1 MNDRALRGEPLRGCL
16 RAALL
21 ASFMCAAHGLAEAQT
36 TQDARPQAT
45 QPQVVSPVVG
55 PLNGADVLG
64 QTAADSGYRI
74 GAGDV
79 LNVQI
84 YNRPQLSREAV
95 RVDGRGM
102 IRMPWIDEEIRAA
115 CRTEAEVAA
124 DITTR
129 YHRLLRNPQVGVF
142 IKEYQSQPVAV
153 IGAVNQPGRFQLQR
167 RVRLLELLT
176 FAGGPAERA
185 GRSVQIIHASQTNLC
200 AQPDEVT
207 APSGD
212 GINATPV
219 DVPASGEGESTSVA
233 ASSPTPETG
242 RDAAVGEESLTSFS
256 LRDVMRGDVRANP
269 DVRPGDIVTIPDADQ
284 VFVVGNVLKPSTLT
298 LRETLTVSQA
308 VAMAGGLLPDS
319 RTERVRVVRQTAD
332 GKTEIFVD
340 LKAVEKRR
348 AEDVALQAND
358 IVDVPTAGGKR
369 FLRGILSA
377 VAPAV
382 GQLPVR
388 VIP

>member
-1 MNDRALRGEPLRGCL
+1 MRKQTNDRARRGRFLRGCL
-16 RAALL
+16 RVAVLL
-21 ASFMCAAHGLAEAQT
+21 ALCFAAHVRAEAQAA
-36 TQDARPQAT
+36 QGEQPQAPRPQAEST
-45 QPQVVSPVVG
+45 VA
-55 PLNGADVLG
+55 GAPS
-64 QTAADSGYRI
+64 AADASDNHIADGGYRI

-79 LNVQI
+79 LNVQV

-115 CRTEAEVAA
+115 CHTEAEVAA
-124 DITTR
+124 EVTAQYR
-129 YHRLLRNPQVGVF
+129 RLLRNPQVGVF

-185 GRSVQIIHASQTNLC
+185 GRNVQIIHAAQTNLC
-200 AQPDEVT
+200 ARPEDAAT
-207 APSGD
+207 SAGD
-212 GINATPV
+212 GEAAAPTN
-219 DVPASGEGESTSVA
+219 ESTAEASARTAAPGEVA
-233 ASSPTPETG
+233 A
-242 RDAAVGEESLTSFS
+242 AGEESLTSLS
-256 LRDVMRGDVRANP
+256 LREVMRGDARANP
-269 DVRPGDIVTIPDADQ
+269 DVLPGDIVTIPDADQ
-284 VFVVGNVLKPSTLT
+284 VYVVGNVLKPSTLT
-298 LRETLTVSQA
+298 LRESLTVSQA
-308 VAMAGGLLPDS
+308 VAMAGGLMPDS
-319 RTERVRVVRQTAD
+319 RSERVRVVRQTAG
-332 GKTEIFVD
+332 GKTEIYVD

-358 IVDVPTAGGKR
+358 IIDVPTAGGKR
-369 FLRGILSA
+369 FLRGIVSA
-377 VAPAV
+377 IAPAV

>member
-1 MNDRALRGEPLRGCL
+1 MNERAMRGQFLCGYL
-16 RAALL
+16 RAAVLL
-21 ASFMCAAHGLAEAQT
+21 ASLCAAHGLAEAQT
-36 TQDARPQAT
+36 MQPV
-45 QPQVVSPVVG
+45 QPQVPQPQTMSPVAMPPG
-55 PLNGADVLG
+55 GADASG
-64 QTAADSGYRI
+64 QGVSDGGHRI

-102 IRMPWIDEEIRAA
+102 ISMPWIDDEIRVA
-115 CRTEAEVAA
+115 CRTEAEVAGE
-124 DITTR
+124 ITTR
-129 YHRLLRNPQVGVF
+129 YRRLLRNPQVGVF

-185 GRSVQIIHASQTNLC
+185 GRSVQIIHAAQTNLC
-200 AQPDEVT
+200 VRPDEA
-207 APSGD
+207 APSAD
-212 GINATPV
+212 
-219 DVPASGEGESTSVA
+219 DSVA
-233 ASSPTPETG
+233 DEAESPSTAAKALTPEAG
-242 RDAAVGEESLTSFS
+242 RDVAAGEESLTSFS
-256 LRDVMRGDVRANP
+256 LSDVMRGDAGANP
-269 DVRPGDIVTIPDADQ
+269 DVLPGDIVTIPDADQ
-284 VFVVGNVLKPSTLT
+284 VYVVGNVLKPSTLT

-308 VAMAGGLLPDS
+308 IAMAGGLLPDS
-319 RTERVRVVRQTAD
+319 RTERVRVVRQAAG
-332 GKTEIFVD
+332 GKTEIYVD

-377 VAPAV
+377 VAPAL

-388 VIP
+388 VVP